1 MAIPLPSLDDL
12 QEKITSE
19 QQSHFDKLHSAE
31 LSNIGK
37 NFTEEE
43 RIDMCKVI
51 PSKFLKDELDRRQR
65 RIDEIL
71 TALVEKMK
79 EHSDNMDLI
88 DKEQLIADVRQIVR
102 TQ

>member
-1 MAIPLPSLDDL
+1 
-12 QEKITSE
+12 
-19 QQSHFDKLHSAE
+19 
-31 LSNIGK
+31 
-37 NFTEEE
+37 
-43 RIDMCKVI
+43 MCKVI